1 MKTAYGLIR
10 FRPPRKRP
18 AVALGVFDGLH
29 CGHQRIISRLI
40 KEAKRIRTI
49 SLVATFFPHPQNEDL
64 LYSLPHRLK
73 LLEESGVDLCLVIR
87 FTRALREMTAEEF
100 LKKILLKKINPAA
113 VFIGRN
119 FTFGRNAEGDWRL
132 LKEYSGREKFKLFV
146 MDMLELKGKQ
156 VSSSRIR
163 DLIRSGKFPQASKLL
178 GRPVT
183 IFGKVTR
190 GYSLGKRLGY
200 PTANV
205 DAEHEVIPPFG
216 VYSVKVNFAG
226 RHSGGICYI
235 GNRPTVSSSERSKSK
250 GQAGIETHIFGFK
263 GNLYGR
269 KIQIEFVKKI
279 RSQKKFASV
288 RELARQIKK
297 DIRLCAAC
305 PSSKTPPSLSYTINS
320 PYSRKTTP

>member
-1 MKTAYGLIR
+1 MKTAYGLIH
-10 FRPPRKRP
+10 FRSPRKRP

-49 SLVATFFPHPQNEDL
+49 SLVVTFFPHPQKEDL

-73 LLEESGVDLCLVIR
+73 LLEESGVDLCLVVR
-87 FTRALREMTAEEF
+87 FTRALRRMTAEEF
-100 LKKILLKKINPAA
+100 LKKILLKKINPAV

-119 FTFGRNAEGDWRL
+119 FTFGRNAEGNWQL
-132 LKEYSGREKFKLFV
+132 LKEYSGRKKFKLFV

-163 DLIRSGKFPQASKLL
+163 GLIRAGKFSKASKLL
-178 GRPVT
+178 GRPVI

-205 DAEHEVIPPFG
+205 DAEHEVVPPFG
-216 VYSVKVNFAG
+216 VYSVKVKLSGKYF
-226 RHSGGICYI
+226 GGICYI
-235 GNRPTVSSSERSKSK
+235 GDRPTVSSSDRNKSK
-250 GQAGIETHIFGFK
+250 GQASIEAHIFGFK

-288 RELARQIKK
+288 RELARQIRK
-297 DIRLCAAC
+297 DIRLCVTCQAGE
-305 PSSKTPPSLSYTINS
+305 SLH
-320 PYSRKTTP
+320 P

>member
-1 MKTAYGLIR
+1 MKTAYGLIH

-29 CGHQRIISRLI
+29 CGHQRIILRLI

-49 SLVATFFPHPQNEDL
+49 SLVVTFFPHPRKEDL

-87 FTRALREMTAEEF
+87 FTRALRRMSAEEF
-100 LKKILLKKINPAA
+100 LKRILLKKINPSR

-119 FTFGRNAEGDWRL
+119 FTFGRDAEGDWRM
-132 LKEYSGREKFKLFV
+132 LKEYSRAGKFKLCV
-146 MDMLELKGKQ
+146 MDMLEINGGQ

-163 DLIRSGKFPQASKLL
+163 HLIRSGKFLQASELL

-183 IFGKVTR
+183 IFGRVTR
-190 GYSLGKRLGY
+190 GCSLGKRLGY

-205 DAEHEVIPPFG
+205 DAEHEVVPPFG
-216 VYSVKVNFAG
+216 VYSVRVKFDG
-226 RHSGGICYI
+226 RYLGGICYI
-235 GNRPTVSSSERSKSK
+235 GNRPTLGPSGRGKSK
-250 GQAGIETHIFGFK
+250 GQAGIEVHIFGFK

-269 KIQIEFVKKI
+269 KIQLELVKKI

-288 RELARQIKK
+288 QELARQIKK
-297 DIRLCAAC
+297 DIRLCAAS
-305 PSSKTPPSLSYTINS
+305 PSSKIPPSSSHTINS
-320 PYSRKTTP
+320 AYSRKAAQ

>member
-1 MKTAYGLIR
+1 MKTAYGLIH
-10 FRPPRKRP
+10 FRSPRKRP

-49 SLVATFFPHPQNEDL
+49 SLVVTFFPHPQKEDL

-73 LLEESGVDLCLVIR
+73 LLEESGVDLCLVVR
-87 FTRALREMTAEEF
+87 FTRALRRMTAEEF
-100 LKKILLKKINPAA
+100 LKKILLKKINPAV

-119 FTFGRNAEGDWRL
+119 FTFGRNAEGNWQL
-132 LKEYSGREKFKLFV
+132 LKEYSGRKKFKLFV

-163 DLIRSGKFPQASKLL
+163 GLIRAGKFSKASKLL
-178 GRPVT
+178 GRPVI

-205 DAEHEVIPPFG
+205 DAEHEVVPPFG
-216 VYSVKVNFAG
+216 VYSVKVKLAG
-226 RHSGGICYI
+226 KYFGGICYI
-235 GNRPTVSSSERSKSK
+235 GDRPTVSSSDRNKSK
-250 GQAGIETHIFGFK
+250 GQASIEAHIFGFK

-288 RELARQIKK
+288 RELARQIRK
-297 DIRLCAAC
+297 DIRLCVTCQAGE
-305 PSSKTPPSLSYTINS
+305 SLH
-320 PYSRKTTP
+320 P